1 VPSASPSAAPAIFAV
16 HFSLRR
22 FDDALEC
29 ARKAIYHAHSEAH
42 TQAISSLVLR
52 YCDEPEQSLA
62 PMQKAMRLC
71 PQYPAWYPYSSA
83 ICYWMQ
89 QRYDKALATI
99 EEAFASIPAC
109 R

>member
-1 VPSASPSAAPAIFAV
+1 
-16 HFSLRR
+16 
-22 FDDALEC
+22 
-29 ARKAIYHAHSEAH
+29 
-42 TQAISSLVLR
+42 
-52 YCDEPEQSLA
+52 
-62 PMQKAMRLC
+62 MQKAMRLC